1 MEPVK
6 VVFSGNGSTYV
17 CTRPEQLESF
27 QASGWKLC
35 NEPAS
40 LKKGVGCKTHRAK
53 KNKEVE

>member
-6 VVFSGNGSTYV
+6 VVFSVNGSVFT

-27 QASGWKLC
+27 LSSGWKIY

-40 LKKGVGCKTHRAK
+40 VKKGAGRKTHRAK
-53 KNKEVE
+53 KNKEAE

>member
-6 VVFSGNGSTYV
+6 VVFSVNGSTYV

-27 QASGWKLC
+27 LASGWKIC

-40 LKKGVGCKTHRAK
+40 LKKGAGRKTHRDK
-53 KNKEVE
+53 KNKEAE